1 MLSLISNF
9 VFCSFQLAQKEEAV
23 ESLELVNSRTQQE
36 LTLTATE
43 ADKLRHMM
51 QTEATSLK
59 EALKQKKELNA
70 HLRTSMIDL
79 RRESEK
85 KETALLKQVHELKE
99 SLRCVQCTFV

>member
-1 MLSLISNF
+1 M
-9 VFCSFQLAQKEEAV
+9 

-36 LTLTATE
+36 LSLTASE

-51 QTEATSLK
+51 QAETVALK

-85 KETALLKQVHELKE
+85 KETALLKQIHELKE
-99 SLRCVQCTFV
+99 GLR